1 MTTQL
6 KSWQRLLL
14 IELARVW
21 RHAESLIDAGDNGT
35 VMVLA
40 NESSGTKIASAAE
53 QLAAFVVGTVLDLFA
68 VAAVDLTAADL
79 WLV

>member
-53 QLAAFVVGTVLDLFA
+53 QLAAFVVGTVLD
-68 VAAVDLTAADL
+68 
-79 WLV
+79 